1 MRGSDYLTP
10 LDSPASPGLSH
21 DGSDH
26 MPDSLEI
33 QGISKTFPR
42 AVRPALDRVSIILGD
57 GDILA
62 LVGESGSGKTTL
74 LRIIAGLEQPDEGTV
89 AIGGQLV
96 CSEGASVPPEQR
108 HIGFVFQDY
117 ALFPH
122 LNVRKNL
129 LYGLHRIVHR
139 DEREERVEE
148 IVKLAGLD
156 GLEKRFPHELSG
168 GQQQRVALA
177 RALAPKP
184 SFILLD
190 EPFSNLD
197 PMRKDTLRDELR
209 RIVKSSATSAL
220 IVTHDTRD
228 ALAVSDTLAVL
239 KEGKLQQVGS
249 PERVYFHSTSEY
261 TASLFGKV
269 NRIPC
274 QLLEGEDAPQGAP
287 DILVRPADLEI
298 TQEVT
303 GGGHIVGKVIAS
315 HFRGDFHEVTLECA
329 DVETDRG
336 ESTQVTIYVGANRKP
351 ALGDTVTVRRS
362 RRGEE

>member
-10 LDSPASPGLSH
+10 PDSPAT
-21 DGSDH
+21 DGVSER
-26 MPDSLEI
+26 MPESLEI
-33 QGISKTFPR
+33 EGISKCFPR
-42 AVRPALDRVSIILGD
+42 AARPALDGVSIVLGD
-57 GDILA
+57 ADIMA

-74 LRIIAGLEQPDEGTV
+74 LRIIAGLEQPDTGTV
-89 AIGGQLV
+89 AIGGELV
-96 CSEGASVPPEQR
+96 CAEGYSVPPEQR

-129 LYGLHRIVHR
+129 LYGLHRISQR
-139 DEREERVEE
+139 AMREERVAE
-148 IVKLAGLD
+148 IVALAGLD

-177 RALAPKP
+177 RALAPRP

-197 PMRKDTLRDELR
+197 PMRKDALRDELR
-209 RIVKSSATSAL
+209 RIVKSSRTSAL

-228 ALAVSDTLAVL
+228 ALAVADTLAVL

-274 QLLEGEDAPQGAP
+274 QLLEGEDAPHGAP

-298 TQEVT
+298 TQEVS

-315 HFRGDFHEVTLECA
+315 NFRGDFHEVTLECA
-329 DVETDRG
+329 DGATGSG
-336 ESTQVTIYVGANRKP
+336 EPTCVTIYVGADRKP

-362 RRGEE
+362 RRAGD